1 MANWGIQEPEIGW
14 IGMGILFESHKY
26 LKIEN
31 DKEEQRVV
39 VRYNK
44 NEPIT
49 YHITGLWLKGEQ
61 FPISLSPTDWFQR
74 VENTIR

>member
-1 MANWGIQEPEIGW
+1 
-14 IGMGILFESHKY
+14 MGILFESHKY